1 MKFYVDYL
9 TGTTRIDKERDFY
22 QTEHLINKISVYVT
36 NCNDS
41 YFLSLEFLL
50 PNGRKATIQTKD
62 AFEDGEPNTYIENGM
77 EYSIHNFS
85 LNELVMSA
93 AGTLSFTCYINF
105 TNPDTGSVIKR
116 GVLFNG
122 VNKIIKTVDYS
133 NSSIIVLDDDQDAG
147 EIVTDMLAEIIRLE
161 SLVSSLSPYNKTTLK
176 NIVREIMDELY
187 QDVSEEVM

>member
-36 NCNDS
+36 NCNEPF
-41 YFLSLEFLL
+41 FLSMEFLL
-50 PNGRKATIQTKD
+50 PNGRKATMQT
-62 AFEDGEPNTYIENGM
+62 EDPLEDDEPYIENGM

-105 TNPDTGSVIKR
+105 TNPDTDSVIKR

-133 NSSIIVLDDDQDAG
+133 KNSIIVLDDDQDAG

>member
-36 NCNDS
+36 NCNEPF
-41 YFLSLEFLL
+41 FLSMEFLL
-50 PNGRKATIQTKD
+50 PNGRKATMQT
-62 AFEDGEPNTYIENGM
+62 EDPLEDDEPYIENGM

>member
-41 YFLSLEFLL
+41 FFLILEFLL

-62 AFEDGEPNTYIENGM
+62 AFEYGEPKTYIENGM

-133 NSSIIVLDDDQDAG
+133 NNSIIVLDDDQDAG